1 MFDIEKKFTF
11 EAAHI
16 LDGLEDGHPC
26 GTLHG
31 HSYKLYIKIYSKSLD
46 KTGFIIDFGD
56 LKKFGKEFIDRNLDH
71 AMIITKNSCVVPMGK
86 VYILPDSYENTTVEI
101 MCEHILNEL
110 RLFFKAINFKNFY
123 KLRVKM
129 FETENNSGSYT
140 YEK

>member
-31 HSYKLYIKIYSKSLD
+31 HSYKLYIKIYSELLND
-46 KTGFIIDFGD
+46 NGFIMDFGD

-71 AMIITKNSCVVPMGK
+71 SMIITKNSCVTPMGK
-86 VYILPDSYENTTVEI
+86 VFLLPDEYKNTTVEI
-101 MCEHILNEL
+101 MCEYILKEL
-110 RLFFKAINFKNFY
+110 LLFFKSISFNNFCKI
-123 KLRVKM
+123 RIKM